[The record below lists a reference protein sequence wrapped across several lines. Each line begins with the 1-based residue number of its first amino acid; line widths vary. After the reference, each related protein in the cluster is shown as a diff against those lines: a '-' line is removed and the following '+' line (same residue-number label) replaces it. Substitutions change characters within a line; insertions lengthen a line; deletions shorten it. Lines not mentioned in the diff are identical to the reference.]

1 MSVLFFLS
9 SILRTKGK
17 KIQDMENP
25 KLTKQGKI
33 WEREKEFLP
42 CLSFDRYF
50 VFLVFRAQQQQN
62 KETETDSIIIIT
74 AIFVA
79 PYLTNN
85 G

>member
-1 MSVLFFLS
+1 
-9 SILRTKGK
+9 
-17 KIQDMENP
+17 MENP

-50 VFLVFRAQQQQN
+50 VFLVFCAQQQQN

-85 G
+85 GEHSMIYKLYSVNNVYIKPQT